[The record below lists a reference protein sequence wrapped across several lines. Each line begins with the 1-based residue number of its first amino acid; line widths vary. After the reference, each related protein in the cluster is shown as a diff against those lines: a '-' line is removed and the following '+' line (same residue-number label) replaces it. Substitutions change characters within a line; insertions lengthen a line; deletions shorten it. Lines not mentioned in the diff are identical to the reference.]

1 LEKIMA
7 NHNVT
12 LEDILDALMLEEAS
26 PSYEALTRWS
36 DRYPDYTDALAQFF
50 AVWAR
55 QLDYEDE
62 PAIEDNGS
70 LTRRA
75 VSYALD
81 LMHRQDTQR
90 KKPGGKGGLSL
101 IKSARAAGLSL
112 EEVALRTDLDISVIR
127 KLDRCLIQEPIP
139 SLCLERLSSTLDAPV
154 QLLRT
159 MVTGP
164 PTRGA
169 RVRHKAKGKP
179 ALVTESFADA
189 IRNSSLPEATR
200 NFWLGIVSP
209 SEHSEDPS

>member
-1 LEKIMA
+1 LEKIMI
-7 NHNVT
+7 NHDGE
-12 LEDILDALMLEEAS
+12 LEDILDALMLEETS

-62 PAIEDNGS
+62 PVLQDDSS

-81 LMHRQDTQR
+81 LMHRQDSLR
-90 KKPGGKGGLSL
+90 KTPGSKGGLSL

-112 EEVALRTDLDISVIR
+112 EEIARRTDLDISILR

-139 SLCLERLSSTLDAPV
+139 TLCLERLSSTLDVPV

-164 PTRGA
+164 PMRGA

-189 IRNSSLPEATR
+189 IRNSSLPEVTR
-200 NFWLGIVSP
+200 DFWLGIGST
-209 SEHSEDPS
+209 SEHSEDQS